1 MDLGTLSTDS
11 FPKLVS
17 WVFKILQK
25 VGSSVSIS
33 HLPVLW
39 FLLKREFTNSV
50 FTLRL
55 PFCQTSTTC
64 LGKALLFSDSLN
76 LEAAYLFLVAFPS
89 GSTHSSS
96 SLGCSSSPCSSPSS
110 ASSIWSSSPG
120 FSAFGFF
127 KPSRHFTSLS
137 AMVSAFT
144 LAVLLAGLFK
154 TFESLLLLPFSVSF
168 SFSGALDFFFG
179 EALALPLASAL
190 ALALAVAL
198 ALALALALAVALALG
213 GAEAFALAVVFPAGF
228 FIDASSGSSDG
239 ASEGW
244 ILSSSSFTSL
254 SGILFSS
261 SAGSS
266 MTKGEAGKYLLVLLG
281 GVTNP
286 NIGSL

>member
-1 MDLGTLSTDS
+1 
-11 FPKLVS
+11 
-17 WVFKILQK
+17 
-25 VGSSVSIS
+25 
-33 HLPVLW
+33 
-39 FLLKREFTNSV
+39 
-50 FTLRL
+50 
-55 PFCQTSTTC
+55 
-64 LGKALLFSDSLN
+64 
-76 LEAAYLFLVAFPS
+76 
-89 GSTHSSS
+89 
-96 SLGCSSSPCSSPSS
+96 
-110 ASSIWSSSPG
+110 
-120 FSAFGFF
+120 
-127 KPSRHFTSLS
+127 
-137 AMVSAFT
+137 MVSAFT

-168 SFSGALDFFFG
+168 SFSGVLDFFFG

-190 ALALAVAL
+190 ALAV
-198 ALALALALAVALALG
+198 ALALALAVALALG